1 MGLDKKSLTVNLE
14 GVTTSHSPR
23 VREVKA
29 PLFLSDGVA
38 VNEREYSLTVPGV
51 GDFYACDGS
60 EAEYSP
66 LPGADLQWV
75 NLYLNSQVLVAL
87 LHQRKMM
94 SFHAGSFLFRGRGV
108 MVAGSTGA
116 GKSSLTLAFALGAEQ
131 SNNMLLSAGAS
142 RKTIPDDHS
151 PAGGFSLPP
160 SAGASRKTMPDDHF
174 HAGGFLTDDLTPVL
188 FPGTPTQSDDPTPF
202 ILPLGRKV
210 KIRRDTVTQLAI
222 DPSLLTHA
230 EQGTGKLYLTLPP
243 ALPGPHPLDLILHIE
258 AGPVAAPL
266 FSSPPPAE
274 RFALLRSEICSHEL
288 LAGMPE
294 TEKAYLPQLAALVEK
309 TEFIKVVRPTDIAL
323 RDFYATVRQELL
335 KRLTPAG

>member
-23 VREVKA
+23 VREVTD

-51 GDFYACDGS
+51 GDFYARDGS

-94 SFHAGSFLFRGRGV
+94 SFHAGSFLFRGSGV

-131 SNNMLLSAGAS
+131 SNNIPLSAEAS
-142 RKTIPDDHS
+142 GKSLADDHS
-151 PAGGFSLPP
+151 
-160 SAGASRKTMPDDHF
+160 

-188 FPGTPTQSDDPTPF
+188 FSGTPTQSDDPTPF

-210 KIRRDTVTQLAI
+210 KIRCDTVTQLAI
-222 DPSLLTHA
+222 DPSHLTHA